1 MLKWVAA
8 GRPDFLL
15 ACCCSWAGKD
25 VNFSTLL
32 TGGNLSSSRALL
44 AIYASIAISYLGVGL
59 VTPLISIFLSER
71 DVDSA
76 IIGLV
81 GTTMFTTFT
90 VAAFPIGTA
99 TDRFGPKRIL
109 IGGLILYGIA
119 VGLFATISDVWLF
132 FAVRSIE
139 GIGAAA
145 ISVATETMISQLSQ
159 SHERASR
166 MSYYGLS
173 VGLGWALGPLA
184 GTSLFTIHYWLPFVA
199 NFALSII
206 AALLVAQFVP
216 DVASGDHKV
225 KGLMSGLSIKI
236 AVPIS
241 AGALYGYLMSSLVTL
256 FPLYLQK
263 VGLQPVVMGT
273 IITAVIIGALF
284 SQVPMGKA
292 ADRFGKRRVL
302 LICSAA
308 LAAIFTALPLRTE
321 WWFFVGLGTVVGAL
335 AGSLYPLALAMLGD
349 VADRHRLGSATSLFS
364 LAFGIGS
371 LTGPAIS
378 GVAMNHLGN
387 KALFYLPSMLTAAFC
402 ILVISLYEKSAP
414 LERSTRSNC
423 S

>member
-1 MLKWVAA
+1 
-8 GRPDFLL
+8 LL
-15 ACCCSWAGKD
+15 I
-25 VNFSTLL
+25 
-32 TGGNLSSSRALL
+32 GGNLSQSRALL
-44 AIYASIAISYLGVGL
+44 AIYTSIAISYLGVGL
-59 VTPLISIFLSER
+59 VAPLISIFLSEH

-81 GTTMFTTFT
+81 GTTMFATFT
-90 VAAFPIGTA
+90 IAAFPIGTA
-99 TDRFGPKRIL
+99 TDRFGPKPIL
-109 IGGLILYGIA
+109 IGGLVLYGAAI
-119 VGLFATISDVWLF
+119 GSFAAISDVWLF
-132 FAVRSIE
+132 FVVRSIE

-145 ISVATETMISQLSQ
+145 ISVATETMISQMSQ

-184 GTSLFTIHYWLPFVA
+184 GTSLFTIYYWLPFAA

-206 AALLVAQFVP
+206 AALLVAKFVP
-216 DVASGDHKV
+216 EIASGDHKV
-225 KGLMSGLSIKI
+225 KGLMNGLSIKI
-236 AVPIS
+236 AIPIC

-273 IITAVIIGALF
+273 IITAVIIGAIL

-302 LICSAA
+302 LISSAA

-321 WWFFVGLGTVVGAL
+321 WWFFVGLGSIVGAL
-335 AGSLYPLALAMLGD
+335 AGSLYPLSLAMLGD
-349 VADRHRLGSATSLFS
+349 VVARNRLGSATSLFS

-378 GVAMNHLGN
+378 GIAMNHLGN
-387 KALFYLPSMLTAAFC
+387 KALFYLPSILTAAFC
-402 ILVISLYEKSAP
+402 AEIILLYKKSVP
-414 LERSTRSNC
+414 LKQSTS
-423 S
+423 